1 MMMLGDSLGGI
12 LANRGKRTFEQ
23 SALGY
28 FKDKEITPEALQEF
42 SAMFP
47 NVSQEEIYQKAAKV
61 SQLIEAEEV
70 KNIGSAILN
79 ARVAGTFNDP
89 KKIEP
94 FLQSLPGRM
103 SSKMKAAQMA
113 SELWKSL
120 SPDQISTFEHDAKN
134 DLLQK
139 DRYGNIT
146 PAPGVAPGTGAP
158 VEIYRTTPE
167 GTQKQKTYK
176 GKLPELLNAD
186 PEGEGFSKWQMG
198 DFVPGK
204 EETASPRV
212 KEFQDVSKMTVEEKK
227 AYYKHLLETKEK
239 PPSVVIHQ
247 GAGKAEKP
255 KYETWVNKTTGKA
268 YAIDMNDKDAVAQIN
283 QDPDMVSVG
292 MYQKGV
298 KPGKRTLDDLRA
310 KPVGAGQATTPSKPG
325 FKGLW

>member
-28 FKDKEITPEALQEF
+28 FKDKEMTPEALQEF

-47 NVSQEEIYQKAAKV
+47 NVPQEEIYQKAAKV

-120 SPDQISTFEHDAKN
+120 TPDQVATFEHDAEK
-134 DLLQK
+134 DLLRK
-139 DRYGNIT
+139 DRYGNVT
-146 PAPGVAPGTGAP
+146 PVPGVAPGTGAP
-158 VEIYRTTPE
+158 VEIYRTTP
-167 GTQKQKTYK
+167 GGVQKQKTYK
-176 GKLPELLNAD
+176 GKLPDLLNAD
-186 PEGEGFSKWQMG
+186 PEGEGFSKWQRG

-204 EETASPRV
+204 EEETSPRV
-212 KEFQDVSKMTVEEKK
+212 KEFKDVSKMSAEEKK
-227 AYYKHLLETKEK
+227 GYYKHLLETKEK

-247 GAGKAEKP
+247 GTAKAEKP
-255 KYETWVNKTTGKA
+255 KYETWVDKTTGKA
-268 YAIDMNDKDAVAQIN
+268 YAIDMNDREEVAQIN
-283 QDPDMVSVG
+283 NDPDMVSVG
-292 MYQKGV
+292 MYQKGM
-298 KPGKRTLDDLRA
+298 KSGKRTLDDLRA
-310 KPVGAGQATTPSKPG
+310 KPAEAVQAITPSKPG